1 MNKCQECTHRTDCT
15 LNGGCEAFELDL
27 EKHDKQIKNDAIA
40 EYKENILEQ
49 LISYDDYCGYVY
61 MPDIREMLDDAE
73 IEVKGA

>member
-1 MNKCQECTHRTDCT
+1 MSDWYEEIEKAEQERD
-15 LNGGCEAFELDL
+15 AFEYDL
-27 EKHDKQIKNDAIA
+27 AMEYRRGRADAIA

-73 IEVKGA
+73 IEVKGE